1 VIHTSDAALGAA
13 RDLRLRRRRPCHT
26 IRYSSG
32 GIVEAILTGVVVLD
46 ISEYIAG
53 PYCGSLLAD
62 MGARVIKVEPPDGA
76 EERRLGSRDRYRGNT
91 RMALAFNRGKE
102 SLAVDLRRPEGREVV
117 HKLAAIADVVIQ
129 NFPPAVAQKLGID
142 YESLSA
148 KNPRIVFVSS
158 TAFGEVGPYEKRK
171 GFDIIAHAAS
181 GIMSNYADEDG
192 APRGPGAINY
202 IDICTGMFNAL
213 GVVSALYH
221 RQRTGLGQKLETS
234 LFSTGLALQAQTLVH
249 IDRLDE
255 SQRARELEVL
265 RTARQAGKKHTQ
277 VVDEFA
283 ELRLREDMPGT
294 TRPVEVPECQHR
306 PTDRQVYPYYRVYPT
321 ADGYLSIAALNR
333 NLRMKLCAVL
343 DIHDEHVDV
352 DLGSVSDQAYYGQKA
367 LMSRIEGRLLE
378 KPNAHW
384 LERLEAAGVPCG
396 QVNYRPNLYDDPQ
409 VGALNMMWHLHN
421 DELGPYETPG
431 HPVRFSKT
439 PIEPGKGAPTL
450 GADTEAV
457 LASLGYRPDDI
468 VRLKQARVVV

>member
-1 VIHTSDAALGAA
+1 VESILA
-13 RDLRLRRRRPCHT
+13 
-26 IRYSSG
+26 
-32 GIVEAILTGVVVLD
+32 GIVVLD

-76 EERRLGSRDRYRGNT
+76 EERRLGTRERYRGNT
-91 RMALAFNRGKE
+91 RVALAYNRGKE
-102 SLAVDLRRPEGREVV
+102 SLAVDLRSRDGREIL
-117 HKLAAIADVVIQ
+117 HKLAAIADVVIE
-129 NFPPAVAQKLGID
+129 NFPLPVAQKLGID

-148 KNPRIVFVSS
+148 INPKIVFVSS
-158 TAFGEVGPYEKRK
+158 TAFGEVGPYGRRK

-192 APRGPGAINY
+192 EPRGPGAINY
-202 IDICTGMFNAL
+202 IDIGTAMFNAL

-221 RQRTGLGQKLETS
+221 RLRTGRGQKLETS
-234 LFSTGLALQAQTLVH
+234 LFSTGLALQAQNLIH
-249 IDRLDE
+249 IDALDE
-255 SQRARELEVL
+255 RQRAQELEVL

-283 ELRLREDMPGT
+283 EIRLREDMPET

-306 PTDRQVYPYYRVYPT
+306 PTDRKVYPYYRVYPT
-321 ADGYLSIAALNR
+321 ADGYLCIAALNR
-333 NLRMKLCAVL
+333 NLREKLCAVL
-343 DIHDEHVDV
+343 EIHDEHVDV
-352 DLGSVSDQAYYGQKA
+352 DLGNASDLVYYEQKG

-384 LERLEAAGVPCG
+384 LECLEAAGVPCG

-409 VGALNMMWHLHN
+409 VRALNMMWHLHN
-421 DELGPYETPG
+421 DELGSYETPG

-439 PIEPGKGAPTL
+439 PIAPGRGAPTL
-450 GADTEAV
+450 GAHTEAV
-457 LASLGYRPDDI
+457 LASLGYSADDI
-468 VRLKQARVVV
+468 ARLKQARVVA